1 MGGGD
6 LPAGRGWAR
15 VAAGQEVPTGQGGG
29 LDTGHGQD
37 GDTQDGHSVSHWSLE
52 ILPLGQRHKSH
63 WPDKEVTTRGP
74 EGHITPFLPLLLYKK
89 GESVSSAHM
98 PGPGTCWGTLSFGP
112 LPVRASR
119 PGTLFRGLR
128 DTPTPHPAPRPE
140 DVESYRLPALGS
152 QPERTGHRW
161 SWTRNQAGLD
171 APCRKVKFPLVLST
185 PPSGVAASLAHLPP
199 CPQRGGCSSEA
210 G

>member
-15 VAAGQEVPTGQGGG
+15 VAAGQEAPTGQGGG

-89 GESVSSAHM
+89 GEYLSSAHM

-119 PGTLFRGLR
+119 PGTRVSGRG
-128 DTPTPHPAPRPE
+128 APRRAARAGGAGGGGGGRGPTSPYTGGASGPE
-140 DVESYRLPALGS
+140 EATARVE
-152 QPERTGHRW
+152 
-161 SWTRNQAGLD
+161 
-171 APCRKVKFPLVLST
+171 
-185 PPSGVAASLAHLPP
+185 
-199 CPQRGGCSSEA
+199 
-210 G
+210 